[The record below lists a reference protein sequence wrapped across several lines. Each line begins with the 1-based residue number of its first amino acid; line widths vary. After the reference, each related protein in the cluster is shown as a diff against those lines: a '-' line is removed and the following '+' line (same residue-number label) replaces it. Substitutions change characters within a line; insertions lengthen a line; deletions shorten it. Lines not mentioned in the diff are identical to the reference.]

1 MRGAVH
7 ARALDDVPGQRGD
20 VVAQQVD
27 RQRQAEGRVREPD
40 PKVGLGL
47 DAETFT
53 DLVVQSQQWNQRHLQ
68 RHDKQPDDDD
78 EQPLAAGKIH
88 PAEGVG
94 GKRRDQ
100 DRDEGRRNRHLE
112 GIQERLADA
121 FGGDHLFIV
130 LRQEDRRRSGDEED
144 ANAGVFLVGPRQ
156 FQAIGAVGGD
166 RQRAVR
172 LAVLFIEDLTVGHFD
187 LFARSE
193 LAWRGGL
200 ERELADL
207 HARLLGEQPSADD
220 VLVALRDDALGAA
233 GAPHVSTG
241 LCGQRGPPA
250 ARDQLRLVAK
260 TRHQQAE
267 GRHHPHQDDGQQ
279 QQLCGDR
286 RYTEIFLHRCASSVR
301 NLRILK
307 AITGI
312 TANIRTMA
320 SVELRP

>member
-1 MRGAVH
+1 
-7 ARALDDVPGQRGD
+7 
-20 VVAQQVD
+20 
-27 RQRQAEGRVREPD
+27 VREPD
-40 PKVGLGL
+40 PEVGFGL
-47 DAETFT
+47 DAEAFA
-53 DLVVQSQQWNQRHLQ
+53 DLVVQSQQRNQRHLQ
-68 RHDKQPDDDD
+68 RHDEQPDDDD
-78 EQPLAAGKIH
+78 EQPLATGEVH

-94 GKRRDQ
+94 GEGGDQ
-100 DRDEGRRNRHLE
+100 DRDEGGRDGDLE
-112 GIQERLADA
+112 GIQEGLSDA

-130 LRQEDRRRSGDEED
+130 LGQEDRRRSGDEEN
-144 ANAGVFLVGPRQ
+144 ANARVLLVGAGQ
-156 FQAIGAVGGD
+156 FQAIGAVGGH
-166 RQRAVR
+166 REGAVR
-172 LAVLFIEDLTVGHFD
+172 FAVLFIEDLTVGHFD

-233 GAPHVSTG
+233 GAPHVSAG

-260 TRHQQAE
+260 ARHQQAE

-279 QQLCGDR
+279 QQLRGDR